1 MAPVRRNRV
10 SGELSPPE
18 MFVLSHF
25 SNSNVVKS
33 RFRKFR
39 GIPTP
44 ADHRKLVPRT
54 IPENQDAHGTGQAE
68 SCLAEEVSSA
78 NVRVESFQ

>member
-1 MAPVRRNRV
+1 
-10 SGELSPPE
+10 

-39 GIPTP
+39 GIPSP
-44 ADHRKLVPRT
+44 AFSPAVSLSKRRRMQADHRKPIPKT
-54 IPENQDAHGTGQAE
+54 IAENQGAHGTGQAE
-68 SCLAEEVSSA
+68 SCLGVAVSSA